1 MTDLEFTILKPPVQK
16 LFNELCVRSEFVQ
29 VETKADGCTVV
40 FFLMRTICAF
50 ANKKGFEGCY
60 GLLVKYG
67 AGTATTYTLNRTR
80 LQAIGFRFETPHL
93 EAETSHLSAETQHLE
108 MSDALRQEVENLGYR
123 PRKEKIFSVII
134 NLCLLKPQTK
144 EELMQKLDNG
154 EQLIRKYFREKGI
167 IEYVYPELP
176 NHPYQAYRVTEYGKK
191 WLGNSNE

>member
-1 MTDLEFTILKPPVQK
+1 
-16 LFNELCVRSEFVQ
+16 
-29 VETKADGCTVV
+29 
-40 FFLMRTICAF
+40 MRTICAF

-93 EAETSHLSAETQHLE
+93 EAETSHLSDETPHLEAETSHLSDETPHLE

-144 EELMQKLDNG
+144 EELMQKLD
-154 EQLIRKYFREKGI
+154 KG
-167 IEYVYPELP
+167 
-176 NHPYQAYRVTEYGKK
+176 
-191 WLGNSNE
+191 

>member
-1 MTDLEFTILKPPVQK
+1 MNCVCAQSSFKWK
-16 LFNELCVRSEFVQ
+16 LRLTAALLF
-29 VETKADGCTVV
+29 

-93 EAETSHLSAETQHLE
+93 EAETSHLSAETPHLE

-123 PRKEKIFSVII
+123 PRKEKI
-134 NLCLLKPQTK
+134 KPQTK
-144 EELMQKLDNG
+144 EELMQKLDKG